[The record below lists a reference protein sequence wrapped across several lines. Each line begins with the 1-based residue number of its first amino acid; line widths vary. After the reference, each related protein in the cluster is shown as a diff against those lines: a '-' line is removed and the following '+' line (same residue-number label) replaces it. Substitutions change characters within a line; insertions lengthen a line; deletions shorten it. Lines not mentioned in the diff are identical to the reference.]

1 MYIIGIKGMTRKKL
15 GTKVLVIL
23 LDKRWHTINKAV
35 LGFLEGDMNENILIT
50 YIAPDL
56 IMSVQEF
63 VEKMSFGF
71 QTKGYEEFKGTN
83 LLISIEFIGRLTN
96 KSRTRYK
103 VNVNDVIQSMQS
115 KGIKFM
121 NPLTIGSEE
130 RAREEWNISELIEN
144 KILQQP
150 ADYISYQNNMRSTS
164 IRFMNYKLRYLDDTD
179 SVTSDKE
186 PIENRRHSVYE
197 FMENRTWM
205 LR

>member
-15 GTKVLVIL
+15 GAEVLVIL
-23 LDKRWHTINKAV
+23 LDKIWHTINKAV

-63 VEKMSFGF
+63 IEKMSFGF

-83 LLISIEFIGRLTN
+83 LLISIEFIGRLPN

-121 NPLTIGSEE
+121 NPLIIGSEE

-150 ADYISYQNNMRSTS
+150 TDYISYQNNMRSTS